1 MWRKRLSEKPE
12 GIYAQVA
19 CADGEVVGD
28 LGLETYPSQDC
39 REGRPSQ
46 R

>member
-1 MWRKRLSEKPE
+1 MWRKRLSEKPK
-12 GIYAQVA
+12 GNYALVA
-19 CADGEVVGD
+19 CAYGEVVGD
-28 LGLETYPSQDC
+28 LGLETYPSQGC